1 MFFSDPDNHVRSKVC
16 ASLDSKVEK
25 PGAIQLTTCHT
36 VSLGAVKYQ
45 AAWDIQKRLHQRVVD
60 GALPNVLLLL
70 EHPHVYT
77 LGRRGTED
85 DILISP
91 ERLAMLGAEVHHID
105 RGGEVTYH
113 GPGQLVGYPIINLR
127 RWNGGALK
135 YVRTLERVLID
146 TLSEFGIHA
155 ESEDRPTG
163 VWVGNA
169 KIAAIGVRISRG
181 VTMHGFAL
189 NVDPDLSYF
198 DHIVPCG
205 TRDANVTSMAMELKI
220 PQEVEAVSSALEEK
234 FGRAFGLSMDLRPPA
249 SVDMDPSGLRSH
261 KCCPPTASDVSH
273 DKSSEN

>member
-1 MFFSDPDNHVRSKVC
+1 MR
-16 ASLDSKVEK
+16 
-25 PGAIQLTTCHT
+25 PGKYFCTNGLSPVNICHM
-36 VSLGAVKYQ
+36 VSLEVVEYET
-45 AAWDIQKRLHQRVVD
+45 AWGIQKRTHQRVVA
-60 GALPNVLLLL
+60 GELPNVLLLL

-77 LGRRGTED
+77 LGRRGAED
-85 DILISP
+85 DILVSP
-91 ERLAMLGAEVHHID
+91 ERLVELGAEVHHID

-146 TLSEFGIHA
+146 TMQEFGIHA

-163 VWVGNA
+163 VWVGEA

-189 NVDPDLSYF
+189 NVDPDLTYF

-205 TRDANVTSMAMELKI
+205 MRDTRVTSPSRSTLPRGFSPAPDI
-220 PQEVEAVSSALEEK
+220 NRWRSVSIS
-234 FGRAFGLSMDLRPPA
+234 LR
-249 SVDMDPSGLRSH
+249 
-261 KCCPPTASDVSH
+261 CTFC
-273 DKSSEN
+273 

>member
-1 MFFSDPDNHVRSKVC
+1 MINCHVY
-16 ASLDSKVEK
+16 
-25 PGAIQLTTCHT
+25 
-36 VSLGAVKYQ
+36 SLGSVMYQ
-45 AAWDIQKRLHQRVVD
+45 TAWDIQRRFHQRVAN
-60 GALPNVLLLL
+60 GELPNVLLLL

-85 DILISP
+85 DILIPP
-91 ERLAMLGAEVHHID
+91 ERLAELGAEVHHID

-135 YVRTLERVLID
+135 YVRALESVLIE

-155 ESEDRPTG
+155 GREDRPTG
-163 VWVGNA
+163 VWVGDA

-205 TRDANVTSMAMELKI
+205 TRDANVTSMATELNSR
-220 PQEVEAVSSALEEK
+220 QDVEEVSSALAEK
-234 FGRAFGLSMDLRPPA
+234 FGRAFGLTMERHPSAPVDLDADRLRP
-249 SVDMDPSGLRSH
+249 S
-261 KCCPPTASDVSH
+261 
-273 DKSSEN
+273 

>member
-1 MFFSDPDNHVRSKVC
+1 MTICHV
-16 ASLDSKVEK
+16 
-25 PGAIQLTTCHT
+25 
-36 VSLGAVKYQ
+36 VSLGVVGYET
-45 AAWDIQKRLHQRVVD
+45 AWDIQKSTHQRVVA
-60 GALPNVLLLL
+60 GELPNVLLLL

-77 LGRRGTED
+77 LGRRGAED
-85 DILISP
+85 DILIST
-91 ERLAMLGAEVHHID
+91 ERLAELGAEVHHID

-163 VWVGNA
+163 VWVGEA

-205 TRDANVTSMAMELKI
+205 MRDANVTSMAMELNFS
-220 PQEVEAVSSALEEK
+220 QDVGAVSAVLENK
-234 FGRAFGLSMDLRPPA
+234 FARAFGLSVERRPPGY
-249 SVDMDPSGLRSH
+249 VDIDSCGL
-261 KCCPPTASDVSH
+261 KFP
-273 DKSSEN
+273 

>member
-1 MFFSDPDNHVRSKVC
+1 M
-16 ASLDSKVEK
+16 
-25 PGAIQLTTCHT
+25 
-36 VSLGAVKYQ
+36 
-45 AAWDIQKRLHQRVVD
+45 
-60 GALPNVLLLL
+60 
-70 EHPHVYT
+70 
-77 LGRRGTED
+77 
-85 DILISP
+85 
-91 ERLAMLGAEVHHID
+91 HHID

-163 VWVGNA
+163 VWVGEA

-205 TRDANVTSMAMELKI
+205 MRDANVTSMAAVLNFPHEVGAVASVL
-220 PQEVEAVSSALEEK
+220 QEI
-234 FGRAFGLSMDLRPPA
+234 FGRAFGMALVRRQPVF
-249 SVDMDPSGLRSH
+249 VDIDADGL
-261 KCCPPTASDVSH
+261 
-273 DKSSEN
+273 

>member
-1 MFFSDPDNHVRSKVC
+1 MNICHV
-16 ASLDSKVEK
+16 
-25 PGAIQLTTCHT
+25 
-36 VSLGAVKYQ
+36 VSLGSVAY
-45 AAWDIQKRLHQRVVD
+45 APAWDVQKRTHQRVVA
-60 GALPNVLLLL
+60 GELPNVLLLL

-77 LGRRGTED
+77 LGRRGAED
-85 DILISP
+85 DILISQ
-91 ERLAMLGAEVHHID
+91 ERLAELGAEVHHID

-127 RWNGGALK
+127 RWYGGALK

-163 VWVGNA
+163 VWVGEA

-205 TRDANVTSMAMELKI
+205 MRDANVTSMAMELNS
-220 PQEVEAVSSALEEK
+220 PQDVGAVSAVLEER
-234 FGRAFGLSMDLRPPA
+234 FGRAFGLPMERCLPALVDTDAGGSRSDGRRPPA
-249 SVDMDPSGLRSH
+249 
-261 KCCPPTASDVSH
+261 ASDVSH
-273 DKSSEN
+273 DDCSER